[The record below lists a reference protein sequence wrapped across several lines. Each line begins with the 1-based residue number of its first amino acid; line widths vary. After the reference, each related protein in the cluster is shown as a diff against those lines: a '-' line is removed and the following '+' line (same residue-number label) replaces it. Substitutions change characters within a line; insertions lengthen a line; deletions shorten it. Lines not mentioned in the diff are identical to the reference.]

1 MKKIIKFF
9 SILIFIFIFFCSG
22 SLCVFAYTPYENY
35 TFTPEGKR
43 VYEPQAVTPVRIIT
57 GEDIGAGEIS
67 GLSDIYITES
77 KFYISD
83 SGNNRII
90 VTDLNFNLIK
100 IITSFNNNGTIDT
113 LNNPDGIFVTDNEE
127 LYICDYGNHRIVAL
141 DSDDNLKVLV
151 DDLNTELLDD
161 DFIFLPKSVVVD
173 SAERIFVVAEN
184 VNQGIIE
191 LNAAGEF
198 QNFFGPIKVS
208 KSWWEIFKTMFSTA
222 EQKEKMTVTVPTEY
236 SNIDINSTGFVYGTV
251 SVFDRENFDESIFI
265 HKLNPIGND
274 ILNRNGYA
282 SPMGDVDYEIDSE
295 TKTPLTSKLIDIK
308 SYEDAFYSV
317 LDEEKGRVFTYN
329 EQGYLLYVFGSLGD
343 NLGQLTKPVALEV
356 SNDNYYVADF
366 EENHIVEY
374 KLTEYGYNI
383 KMAVLAEQALEYE
396 QAEEYWN
403 KVLLNTSKSYFAYN
417 QIGTTA
423 LKNGNY
429 EEAMQYLK
437 IANNQA
443 NYSVAYSY
451 LRDNLITDNF
461 TLIAI
466 IVIVVVI
473 VLIAR
478 KIIKVRRKSK

>member
-1 MKKIIKFF
+1 MKKIIKLFF
-9 SILIFIFIFFCSG
+9 VIIFIFIFFCFG
-22 SLCVFAYTPYENY
+22 SLFVFAYTPYENY

-57 GEDIGAGEIS
+57 GEDMGAGKIS
-67 GLSDIYITES
+67 GLSDIYMSES
-77 KFYISD
+77 KCYITD

-90 VTDLNFNLIK
+90 VTDLNFNLLNV
-100 IITSFNNNGTIDT
+100 ITSFDNNGTTDT
-113 LNNPDGIFVTDNEE
+113 FNNPDGIFVTDKEE

-141 DSDDNLKVLV
+141 DAGGNLKVIV
-151 DDLNTELLDD
+151 DALNTELLEK
-161 DFIFLPKSVVVD
+161 DFIFLPKSVAVD
-173 SAERIFVVAEN
+173 SAGRIFVVAEN

-208 KSWWEIFKTMFSTA
+208 KSWWEVFITMLSTA

-236 SNIDINSTGFVYGTV
+236 SNIDINSKGFVYGTV

-265 HKLNPIGND
+265 HKLNLIGND

-282 SPMGDVDYEIDSE
+282 PPMGDVDYDIDSE

-308 SYEDAFYSV
+308 SYDDAFYSV
-317 LDEEKGRVFTYN
+317 LDEEKGRIFTYN
-329 EQGYLLYVFGSLGD
+329 EQGYLLYVFGGLGE
-343 NLGQLTKPVALEV
+343 NLGQLTEPVALEV
-356 SNDNYYVADF
+356 SNNNYYVADF
-366 EENHIVEY
+366 AENHIVEY
-374 KLTEYGYNI
+374 RLTEYGYNI
-383 KMAVLAEQALEYE
+383 KMAILAEQALEYE

-423 LKNGNY
+423 LKNGDY

-437 IANNQA
+437 IADNQVD
-443 NYSVAYSY
+443 YSVAYSY
-451 LRDNLITDNF
+451 LRDNFITDKF
-461 TLIAI
+461 TLIAVT
-466 IVIVVVI
+466 VIVVVI
-473 VLIAR
+473 LLIAI